1 MYILPLP
8 SFKVK
13 DSEDESD
20 LKFINL
26 LPNQIGGGVTGGVTS
41 GGVDCLSLINNFR
54 RSKGLSALTAAS
66 ASQQTCANTSATND
80 ASRGYHNSM
89 GRCGERAQC
98 ECMKGVGGVGSGI
111 AGCINAYIGEGPGG
125 GHYNIISGNYSS
137 VACGTNGDG
146 FFTQNFY

>member
-13 DSEDESD
+13 DIEYKTNLE
-20 LKFINL
+20 FINL
-26 LPNQIGGGVTGGVTS
+26 LPNQIGGKGNVGNGG
-41 GGVDCLSLINNFR
+41 DCLSLINNFR
-54 RSKGLSALTAAS
+54 RSKGLSALSAAS
-66 ASQQTCANTSATND
+66 ASQQACANTSATND

-98 ECMKGVGGVGSGI
+98 ECMKGVGGAGSGI
-111 AGCINAYIGEGPGG
+111 TGCINAYIAEGPGG
-125 GHYNIISGNYSS
+125 GHYNIITGNYSS